1 MAATERAW
9 SPAMAPAPGPRPQA
23 TDPWDWR
30 CAVRPTED
38 PHSLELPKNLGPI
51 VWIPLG
57 LIAVVATFVG
67 IISLIPKY

>member
-1 MAATERAW
+1 M
-9 SPAMAPAPGPRPQA
+9 
-23 TDPWDWR
+23 
-30 CAVRPTED
+30 RPTED
-38 PHSLELPKNLGPI
+38 PHSLELPKSLGPI